1 MHNIRWRWIAALPAL
16 MLLGN
21 GPVPAGGKADEGKVD
36 VKVVKLEG
44 LKDLIKQ
51 HKGKVVVVDFW
62 SDT

>member
-1 MHNIRWRWIAALPAL
+1 MQSIRWRWTVALPAL

-21 GPVPAGGKADEGKVD
+21 GTVPAGGKADAGKVE
-36 VKVVKLEG
+36 VKVVKLDG

>member
-1 MHNIRWRWIAALPAL
+1 MLTRRWNWSFAVPAL
-16 MLLGN
+16 LLLGWV
-21 GPVPAGGKADEGKVD
+21 GVRAGGKADEGKVD
-36 VKVVKLEG
+36 VKVVKLDA